1 MPAIPS
7 KSLGVLWVYMENI
20 DSWKSVE
27 RILLEGELT
36 KWFGEQ
42 GVSATGASR
51 AVSLLDATVLLAEP
65 RPSRW
70 NRKGDFGVQERC

>member
-1 MPAIPS
+1 MHAIPS

-20 DSWKSVE
+20 DSWKSAE

-70 NRKGDFGVQERC
+70 NRKGDFGV